1 MKTISISILLLLGFT
16 STISARQRTNV
27 EKTAIA
33 LQILGGNNGTR
44 SSVNPSSPL
53 RTLASTKGYTV
64 IGRAEGGF
72 CNSEQRRC

>member
-44 SSVNPSSPL
+44 SSVK
-53 RTLASTKGYTV
+53 AG
-64 IGRAEGGF
+64 
-72 CNSEQRRC
+72 QRVVLQ